1 MSRKQR
7 QKRKRAKA
15 QGASARTQRAAFLVA
30 EQKMGGGKT
39 LRNFPSGRPLDH
51 VIMAGGATRMP
62 CICRLVEAV
71 TGVSVYQHVD
81 PDEAVARGTAIYAG
95 IMDGDVEI
103 DVLTA
108 WQAAVLRAEADFNFR
123 SKQKENKE
131 GGVTLL

>member
-1 MSRKQR
+1 M
-7 QKRKRAKA
+7 
-15 QGASARTQRAAFLVA
+15 RTQRAAFLVA

-39 LRNFPSGRPLDH
+39 LRNFPSGRSLDH

-62 CICRLVEAV
+62 SIRRLVEAV

-108 WQAAVLRAEADFNFR
+108 WQAAVLRAEADFNSR
-123 SKQKENKE
+123 SKQEENKE
-131 GGVTLL
+131 DGVTLL